1 MKGFRPIVALGLLQW
16 AGIVHAWEGKVFV
29 VNGKKVTVSSTDTGS
44 LKPGRQLY
52 ILHNKTVLG
61 HGRVDA
67 FFHTRV
73 EMTLRSGEARKGL
86 RVTDQRPRQEAPG
99 RTVNILR
106 DPRSGY
112 EVAFPS
118 DWKTHQPQPDNPA
131 LQMLLSPDEK
141 TSIVINPF
149 AQFGGNKAA
158 DYLKQYADRSGL
170 GEPIRFGE
178 INEEA
183 QSNGAEAAHEGI
195 YLWQGKPTVVLV
207 YTKGDRAYLVQFRN
221 YIRTHPQ
228 FSQRNEDD
236 AFRILDSFRIGKI
249 KTQKES
255 VGEGKITPQ

>member
-1 MKGFRPIVALGLLQW
+1 MPRPAFFLAIALLTFTLD
-16 AGIVHAWEGKVFV
+16 AWEGKVFV

-52 ILHNKTVLG
+52 VLNNKTVLG

-86 RVTDQRPRQEAPG
+86 RVTDQRPREDAPG
-99 RTVNILR
+99 RTLNILR
-106 DPRSGY
+106 DPASGY
-112 EVAFPS
+112 EVSFPS
-118 DWKTHQPQPDNPA
+118 DWKTHQPQPDNPS
-131 LQMLLSPDEK
+131 LQMLLSPDEN

-149 AQFGGNKAA
+149 TQFGGNRAA

-170 GEPIRFGE
+170 GDAIRFGE
-178 INEEA
+178 IDEEA
-183 QSNGAEAAHEGI
+183 QANGADAAHEGI
-195 YLWQGKPTVVLV
+195 YLWQGKPTVVSV
-207 YTKGDRAYLVQFRN
+207 YTKGDKAYLVQFRN
-221 YIRTHPQ
+221 FIRSHPK

-236 AFRILDSFRIGKI
+236 AFRILNSFRIGKI

-255 VGEGKITPQ
+255 VGEGKIAPQ